1 MTSHEYLRAHSK
13 KRNNQI
19 VIGPIDEDR
28 PYCPVCFENE
38 EVEKM
43 TFNND
48 RNGWTCDKGHFSPNE
63 GLARGSV
70 GPGPAW

>member
-1 MTSHEYLRAHSK
+1 MTSHEYLREHSK

-19 VIGPIDEDR
+19 VIGPIEKEDR
-28 PYCPVCFENE
+28 PYCPMCFEDE

-43 TFNND
+43 TFDND
-48 RNGWTCDKGHFSPNE
+48 RNGWTCPKGHFSPNE

-70 GPGPAW
+70 GPGPA